1 MNKKNGGKQTSGK
14 GGRPPY
20 SPSDADRDFVLRAI
34 QAGSLLK
41 DISKALNIDRD
52 TLNKH
57 YRFEI
62 MTGRERLK
70 VKAVRVLN
78 DALDDGSL
86 DAAKFTLSRVAKW
99 TERSEHDLTTNGE
112 SLQPP
117 TVIRFVSSGYD
128 QDD

>member
-1 MNKKNGGKQTSGK
+1 MNKKSGGKQPSGK

-20 SPSDADRDFVLRAI
+20 APTDADRDFVLRAV
-34 QAGSLLK
+34 QAGSHLK
-41 DISKALNIDRD
+41 DIARALNIDRD
-52 TLNKH
+52 TLNKY

-78 DALDDGSL
+78 DSLDDGSL

-99 TERSEHDLTTNGE
+99 TERSEHDHTTNGE
-112 SLQPP
+112 SIQPP
-117 TVIRFVSSGYD
+117 AAIRFVGAG
-128 QDD
+128 DDK